1 MFIINLIS
9 SFLNYFTLIE
19 RIENEETIP
28 FGTCHGYGAT
38 KRVYIFLN
46 ALVVGYGL

>member
-1 MFIINLIS
+1 MFIINLI
-9 SFLNYFTLIE
+9 LIE

-28 FGTCHGYGAT
+28 FDTCHGYGAT